1 LPVKASPQR
10 ELLPVTGP
18 KSTSSNATANA
29 TESKTRKQR
38 ATTLYPKVS
47 LIDALRLAESIR
59 DNNASS
65 PYNRID
71 LAASVDLSPESSTL
85 RTLITASNK
94 FGLTEGSYAAE
105 KITLTDLGRKI
116 VSPTSDEEKA
126 QGLMTALYMV
136 DFYKDFFERFKNH
149 RLPRKDLLLNTLER
163 EFHIPRADR
172 DQCYELLVKNATELG
187 LLKDVGGTL
196 YVRFDQ
202 PSVIAEVSGSD
213 HDQDAPVLD
222 EIQPIALPVTT
233 DIKPAANLRLP
244 REVVPEAATT
254 HKPTIFI
261 SHSKNMKILTQ
272 IKSNLEFGGF
282 SYKVAIETETT
293 AIPIPEKIFGMMRDC
308 NCAIVNVSADEQERR
323 EDGTYGIN
331 ANVLVEIGAAF
342 LAYNQ
347 RVILLVDKRLT
358 LPSNLQG
365 LYRCEYTGDELDS
378 SALTRLQKGLLQFR
392 VPVD

>member
-1 LPVKASPQR
+1 MVKRTAGKSPANK
-10 ELLPVTGP
+10 E
-18 KSTSSNATANA
+18 TAEEKA
-29 TESKTRKQR
+29 RKPR

-47 LIDALRLAESIR
+47 LTDALRLAESIR
-59 DNNASS
+59 DNNAGR

-85 RTLITASNK
+85 RTLITASSK

-105 KITLTDLGRKI
+105 RISLTDLGRSI
-116 VSPTSDEEKA
+116 VSPTSDEEKS
-126 QGLMTALYMV
+126 QGLMAALYRV
-136 DFYKDFFERFKNH
+136 EFYKAFFERFKNH

-163 EFHIPRADR
+163 EFGIPMADR
-172 DQCYELLVKNATELG
+172 DQCYDLLVKNATELG
-187 LLKDVGGTL
+187 LLKDVGGTPYL
-196 YVRFDQ
+196 RFDR
-202 PSVIAEVSGSD
+202 PILTIDSDRGHEETPTAEE
-213 HDQDAPVLD
+213 A
-222 EIQPIALPVTT
+222 
-233 DIKPAANLRLP
+233 
-244 REVVPEAATT
+244 EAAHPPPAVSSAVAPEILSPEQLSADAAKT
-254 HKPTIFI
+254 HKPRIFI
-261 SHSKNMKILTQ
+261 SHSKNLKILTQ

-308 NCAIVNVSADEQERR
+308 NCGIVNVSADEQERR
-323 EDGTYGIN
+323 EDGSYGIN

-365 LYRCEYTGDELDS
+365 LYRCEYSGDELDS
-378 SALTRLQKGLLQFR
+378 GAVTRLQKGLLQFR

>member
-1 LPVKASPQR
+1 VITVGLYYSIIPTPATKARRP
-10 ELLPVTGP
+10 
-18 KSTSSNATANA
+18 
-29 TESKTRKQR
+29 R
-38 ATTLYPKVS
+38 ATTLYPKVT
-47 LIDALRLAESIR
+47 LVDALRLAESIR
-59 DNNASS
+59 DNNAGK

-71 LAASVDLSPESSTL
+71 LASSIDVSPESSVL
-85 RTLITASNK
+85 RTCITASSK

-105 KITLTDLGRKI
+105 KIGLTDLGNSI

-126 QGLMTALYMV
+126 EGLLKALYRV
-136 DFYKDFFERFKNH
+136 DFYKDFFERFQNH

-163 EFHIPRADR
+163 EFSIPNADR
-172 DQCYELLVKNATELG
+172 EQCYDLLIKNATELG

-196 YVRFDQ
+196 YVRFDE
-202 PSVIAEVSGSD
+202 PSVEGAAAEAEEAEQDNADAAVATDDPLPPQSGPPTPVAEQVRQSSD
-213 HDQDAPVLD
+213 S
-222 EIQPIALPVTT
+222 
-233 DIKPAANLRLP
+233 
-244 REVVPEAATT
+244 ATT
-254 HKPTIFI
+254 HKPKIFI
-261 SHSKNMKILTQ
+261 SHSKNTKILNQ
-272 IKSNLEFGGF
+272 MKSNLEFGGF
-282 SYKVAIETETT
+282 SYVVAVETETT

-323 EDGTYGIN
+323 EDGSFGIN

-378 SALTRLQKGLLQFR
+378 SAVTRLQKGLLHFR

>member
-1 LPVKASPQR
+1 MAEPG
-10 ELLPVTGP
+10 T
-18 KSTSSNATANA
+18 
-29 TESKTRKQR
+29 KTPEAPAVAPIAKRRKPR

-47 LIDALRLAESIR
+47 LVDALRLAESIR
-59 DNNASS
+59 DNSAGK

-71 LAASVDLSPESSTL
+71 LAASVELSPESSFF
-85 RTLITASNK
+85 RTCITASNK
-94 FGLTEGSYAAE
+94 FGLTEGSYSAE
-105 KITLTDLGRKI
+105 RISLTDLGSSI
-116 VSPTSDEEKA
+116 VSPMSDEEKA
-126 QGLMTALYMV
+126 EGLLTALYRV
-136 DFYKDFFERFKNH
+136 DFYREFFERFKNH

-163 EFHIPRADR
+163 EFNIPHSDR
-172 DQCYELLVKNATELG
+172 EQCYELLIKNATELS

-202 PSVIAEVSGSD
+202 PNTRTAGAQVAEAESESSDLSETRVTSIEAAVVESKSSAQVS
-213 HDQDAPVLD
+213 
-222 EIQPIALPVTT
+222 
-233 DIKPAANLRLP
+233 
-244 REVVPEAATT
+244 EAATT

-261 SHSKNMKILTQ
+261 SHSKNAKILNQ
-272 IKSNLEFGGF
+272 MKSNLEFGGF

-323 EDGTYGIN
+323 EDGSYGIN

-365 LYRCEYTGDELDS
+365 LYRCEYTGEELDS
-378 SALTRLQKGLLQFR
+378 GAVTRLQKGLLQFR